1 MCVCVH
7 IYIYICYLIFSTGPH
22 LNLSSYPNLSDHGS
36 VWHGLIYWCSLVTR
50 IKSQCINELYNL
62 ILYLSCTYILH
73 IIGEKLPSF
82 LYWLSMSRRLCVV
95 PSYKLCNTVSLQKMC
110 SWFVLLKVW
119 WFCRVELVVDKSWT
133 PLLCLSCTWE
143 IYLNCTM
150 RNMRGLCNK
159 MLESLR

>member
-1 MCVCVH
+1 MFVPCIEWMLKTNLATIEVWIASRCVCVCVH
-7 IYIYICYLIFSTGPH
+7 IYICYLIFSTGPH

-50 IKSQCINELYNL
+50 IKSQCINELCIL

-95 PSYKLCNTVSLQKMC
+95 PSYKLCNTMSLQKMC
-110 SWFVLLKVW
+110 SWFVLLK
-119 WFCRVELVVDKSWT
+119 
-133 PLLCLSCTWE
+133 
-143 IYLNCTM
+143 
-150 RNMRGLCNK
+150 
-159 MLESLR
+159 SLMVL